1 MHKIIPGSASK
12 SYGVHVA
19 KKAGIPA
26 QIIELAN
33 EILNDLEDNHKK
45 IDVDVNN
52 YQLKQQPLFVVPEWI
67 DEFRQLDVEEMTMR
81 EMANALIDFVEKAN
95 SNN

>member
-1 MHKIIPGSASK
+1 M
-12 SYGVHVA
+12 
-19 KKAGIPA
+19 
-26 QIIELAN
+26 
-33 EILNDLEDNHKK
+33 NDLEDNHKK